1 MSVPLINYSS
11 PGKSFWSRANA
22 VQPSTINASTIT
34 TGLLGVFPNPS
45 SAFTITPDGG
55 SGITER
61 IATTDIGA
69 NNTIVMNSGAG
80 PDKILLIGLPAS
92 QDGAF
97 IDYNYQSRGIG
108 SIGFLPGSGP
118 PFGAINLVDEQNDFL
133 FLGNGNL
140 QFNTT
145 SGGSFQASNVVSS
158 NLTARAITNVSTI
171 NGAVYPPVVYPPLVP
186 VTLAP
191 GFAGSNVGIVSS
203 NGFTNI
209 ANIDVVPGAKY
220 RITMNPTFFN
230 QQLPSANDSINI
242 YGTSATGPAD
252 TIDFVQLNCL
262 WYGGASNIGIAG
274 ACGFGVSG
282 IMTAT
287 ATPYQINADLSAGAT
302 TDVQVTF
309 GDDPIT
315 CERIG

>member
-1 MSVPLINYSS
+1 
-11 PGKSFWSRANA
+11 
-22 VQPSTINASTIT
+22 
-34 TGLLGVFPNPS
+34 
-45 SAFTITPDGG
+45 
-55 SGITER
+55 
-61 IATTDIGA
+61 
-69 NNTIVMNSGAG
+69 
-80 PDKILLIGLPAS
+80 
-92 QDGAF
+92 
-97 IDYNYQSRGIG
+97 
-108 SIGFLPGSGP
+108 
-118 PFGAINLVDEQNDFL
+118 
-133 FLGNGNL
+133 
-140 QFNTT
+140 
-145 SGGSFQASNVVSS
+145 
-158 NLTARAITNVSTI
+158 
-171 NGAVYPPVVYPPLVP
+171 

-230 QQLPSANDSINI
+230 VQLPSANDSINV

-315 CERIG
+315 CERIA